1 MSDFTQF
8 KEQTIKHFGAM
19 TPATRIMAAALLVVV
34 VISLFWTLSNY
45 DVQSRSFILGELTPP
60 EIRRIES
67 AFGEASLNEYEIVDG
82 KRIQVPSTQKAQYL
96 KAVSDAGALPSQW
109 GDMHKQSL
117 DSGWFESESARERKF
132 QLTRLREL
140 EELLRKRPQI
150 DEAYVALDQTS
161 ATGFGDP
168 VRTCCIQVR
177 QAGNVPIQRRI
188 LQDIWEMA
196 PSYFA
201 GLSPENVRVN
211 DLSSSVSIRS
221 ADDLEEAN
229 PLLQAKTQWEEF
241 YALKLQPILSNYGR
255 VQLLVDVELDPTMQV
270 RKEDLR
276 YDPTNVGLTTTT
288 TTSAIETVKPGSFE
302 QMRAT
307 ADDAA
312 ILNQP
317 ASVTV
322 RTEEKTES
330 SKSLFG
336 QQSTITQTAGLQP
349 TAVKI
354 SVGLPKS
361 HYYEVFRNRNLG
373 DSVSLETSE
382 IEKIPTREELSRIED
397 EVNASVTTSI
407 QSLTFTTQNSAAEIK
422 VYAYE
427 DIPLPEPTS
436 PHWSYIVLAWMMNE
450 WQTIGLF
457 VIALGC
463 LAFVRKLAASF
474 GPDSRDRE
482 NALEAPNNLAR
493 QEASYPLE
501 TVSDDDKEAL
511 PDSHG
516 DARRRV
522 SELVISNPKAT
533 QSLLKD
539 WLGDAA

>member
-8 KEQTIKHFGAM
+8 KEQTLKHFGAM
-19 TPATRIMAAALLVVV
+19 TPATRMMAVALLVVV
-34 VISLFWTLSNY
+34 AVSLFWTLSNY
-45 DVQSRSFILGELTPP
+45 DAQSKSYILGELTPS

-67 AFGEASLNEYEIVDG
+67 AFGEASLNEYEVIDG
-82 KRIQVPSTQKAQYL
+82 KRIQVPSTQKANYL
-96 KAVSDAGALPSQW
+96 RAVSDAGAVPSQW

-132 QLTRLREL
+132 QLARLREL
-140 EELLRKRPQI
+140 EELLCKRPQI
-150 DEAYVALDQTS
+150 DEAYVALDQTH

-211 DLSSSVSIRS
+211 DLSSSLSIRS
-221 ADDLEEAN
+221 ADDIQEAN
-229 PLLQAKTQWEEF
+229 PLLQAKSQWEDF
-241 YALKLQPILSNYGR
+241 YAQKLQPILSNYGR
-255 VQLLVDVELDPTMQV
+255 VQLMVDVELDPTMQV
-270 RKEDLR
+270 RKENLR

-288 TTSAIETVKPGSFE
+288 TTSAIETLKPGSLE

-307 ADDAA
+307 ASDAA

-317 ASVTV
+317 ASITV

-354 SVGLPKS
+354 SVGVPKS
-361 HYYEVFRNRNLG
+361 HYYEVFRNRAPESAPSLG
-373 DSVSLETSE
+373 DSE
-382 IEKIPTREELSRIED
+382 IEKIPTREELSSIEA
-397 EVNASVTTSI
+397 EVNESVTASI
-407 QSLTFTTQNSAAEIK
+407 QSLTFTTQDSATEIK

-427 DIPLPEPTS
+427 DIPLPEPVS
-436 PHWSYIVLAWMMNE
+436 PHWSVIVLAWMIKE

-474 GPDSRDRE
+474 GPTSRSNE
-482 NALEAPNNLAR
+482 NTTDTPSNVVPKQATYSLEMNN
-493 QEASYPLE
+493 
-501 TVSDDDKEAL
+501 DDEGEL
-511 PDSHG
+511 LDSHG
-516 DARRRV
+516 DAQRRV